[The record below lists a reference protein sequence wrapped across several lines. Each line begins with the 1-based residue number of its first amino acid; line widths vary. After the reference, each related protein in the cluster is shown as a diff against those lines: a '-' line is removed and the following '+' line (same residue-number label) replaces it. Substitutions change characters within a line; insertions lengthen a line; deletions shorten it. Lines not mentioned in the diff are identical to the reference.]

1 MLQPFSIKGI
11 TRNKVLITSIL
22 VSGKSGAANPYRLNP
37 LVETEKGSVTTD
49 RRVCISNTAH
59 IVPSFRCPEAWC
71 LLQLRG
77 QNNSTSTTQPTASGG
92 STHPSQIPSI
102 PTLKSQHSTEFLEDD
117 EIMTQEH

>member
-1 MLQPFSIKGI
+1 MFRDDLEFLDWHDRLYEKSCHLKKKDKDYTVNKSPPFSFQV
-11 TRNKVLITSIL
+11 NLAPLIH
-22 VSGKSGAANPYRLNP
+22 RLNP
-37 LVETEKGSVTTD
+37 LVETEQRSVTTD

-92 STHPSQIPSI
+92 STHP
-102 PTLKSQHSTEFLEDD
+102 
-117 EIMTQEH
+117 